1 MRAIFT
7 GLLGL
12 VAISLC
18 VQAEERQVAA
28 TYEQTEELKIVETY
42 EQDELLKLIADN
54 AHLQRVKSDRCQLNQ
69 DIEANASV
77 LKIPAY
83 QFLWGDML
91 AWGACVDADPEL
103 GLVFIKLAADQG
115 LSEAHEQLGRYYN
128 KGIFVAQNTV
138 KAVRHLST
146 AAYSSNIKAL
156 LQLTDIYLSGA
167 GHPIDFEDTYRLLCI
182 AVVKDKQQL
191 KSLELRKS
199 QLAELLPAS
208 VVKRINLETD
218 Q

>member
-1 MRAIFT
+1 MRAIVS

-12 VAISLC
+12 VSITFCL
-18 VQAEERQVAA
+18 QAEERDVPAI
-28 TYEQTEELKIVETY
+28 YEQTEELKIVETY

-54 AHLQRVKSDRCQLNQ
+54 THLQRVKSDRCQLNQ

-91 AWGACVDADPEL
+91 AWGVCVDTDPEL
-103 GLVFIKLAADQG
+103 GLVYIKHAADQG

-146 AAYSSNIKAL
+146 AAYSNNIKAL
-156 LQLTDIYLSGA
+156 LQLTDIYLSGS
-167 GHPIDFEDTYRLLCI
+167 GSPIDFEDVYRLLCL
-182 AVVKDKQQL
+182 AVVDDKQQL
-191 KSLELRKS
+191 KSLKLRKS

-208 VVKRINLETD
+208 VVKRINRETD